1 MLRVA
6 LCGGIFGVLFV
17 LLVQCCV
24 LLSTVLS
31 IMPLVVY
38 ICGMCQ
44 SSVFLWFFLCSF
56 LCSCLCVL
64 FFPLKG
70 LPYPIGMLPLYPF
83 IFVFLFLCDCCA
95 RKPVVESSITFSFVL
110 SFSFTL
116 SFVLSF
122 AFVHCVNVC
131 GTCPPP

>member
-1 MLRVA
+1 MPIVAEGEAVCRLVADTVVACSIVWWHLR
-6 LCGGIFGVLFV
+6 CMFV

-56 LCSCLCVL
+56 LCSCLCVF
-64 FFPLKG
+64 FFPCKG
-70 LPYPIGMLPLYPF
+70 IA
-83 IFVFLFLCDCCA
+83 ISNWDV
-95 RKPVVESSITFSFVL
+95 
-110 SFSFTL
+110 
-116 SFVLSF
+116 
-122 AFVHCVNVC
+122 AFVSFHPCF
-131 GTCPPP
+131 PFPL